1 MLRTEGF
8 RKYLNNTTWLFG
20 EQMVR
25 LVVVLVTGVYVARYL
40 GDALFGQLNYAT
52 GFVGMFFALSAMGV
66 DQIIARDLVKR
77 PERRDALLGTAG
89 AIKLMGSAALLII
102 VVVVSWAK
110 DMEGSTAALVLIIA
124 VAELLRPFTVIEQ
137 HFMAHVKAD
146 RIVRVQFTQVLLSAA
161 MKMGLIWMGA
171 SLIWFAWIYVVEG
184 VIVAIG
190 YTWLL
195 ERDGISMRTWRV
207 SRATMGYVLGQS
219 WPMLVYGVALYIQ
232 AKIDQ
237 VMIGDLLEQTQGQ
250 EAAYAEVGQYSV
262 ALKMIEALGFLPVIV
277 QKSLA
282 PAVTRARAQD
292 PALYADR
299 MLNLYRLMFL
309 LFLVTA
315 VPLFFVAEPMIVWLY
330 GEEFRPAGFLLS
342 LFAIRLFFT
351 NMGVAKASFITNE
364 SLFRYSLLTAIVGA
378 GLNIAI
384 NYLLIPEYR
393 SIGAIWATIISFA
406 VSLFLLDLCFKRTRV
421 NLGWML
427 KGIGTFWRFHRAN

>member
-8 RKYLNNTTWLFG
+8 RKYLNNTSWLLG
-20 EQMVR
+20 EQVIR
-25 LVVVLVTGVYVARYL
+25 LVVVLVTGIYVARYL
-40 GDALFGQLNYAT
+40 GDSLFGQLNYAT

-66 DQIIARDLVKR
+66 DQIIARDLVNR

-102 VVVVSWAK
+102 VMVVSWAK
-110 DMEGSTAALVLIIA
+110 DMESSTAMLVLIIA
-124 VAELLRPFTVIEQ
+124 AAELLKPFTVIEQ
-137 HFMAHVKAD
+137 HFMANVKAD

-161 MKMGLIWMGA
+161 MKMLLIWMGA

-195 ERDGISMRTWRV
+195 ERDGISIRTWRV

-237 VMIGDLLEQTQGQ
+237 VMIGDLLARTDGQ

-282 PAVTRARAQD
+282 PAVTRARAED

-309 LFLVTA
+309 LFLITS
-315 VPLFFVAEPMIVWLY
+315 VPLFFVAEPMIVWMY

-364 SLFRYSLLTAIVGA
+364 SLFRYSLLTAIIGA

>member
-8 RKYLNNTTWLFG
+8 RKYLNNTSWLLG
-20 EQMVR
+20 EQVIR
-25 LVVVLVTGVYVARYL
+25 LVVVLVTGIYVARYL
-40 GDALFGQLNYAT
+40 GDSLFGQLNYAT

-66 DQIIARDLVKR
+66 DQIIARDLVNR

-102 VVVVSWAK
+102 VAVVSWAK
-110 DMEGSTAALVLIIA
+110 DMESSTAMLVLIIA
-124 VAELLRPFTVIEQ
+124 AAELLKPFTVIEQ
-137 HFMAHVKAD
+137 HFMANVKAD

-161 MKMGLIWMGA
+161 MKMLLIWMGA

-195 ERDGISMRTWRV
+195 ERDGISIRTWRV

-237 VMIGDLLEQTQGQ
+237 VMIGDLLARTDGQ

-282 PAVTRARAQD
+282 PAVTRARAED

-309 LFLVTA
+309 LFLITS
-315 VPLFFVAEPMIVWLY
+315 VPLFFVAEPMIVWMY

-364 SLFRYSLLTAIVGA
+364 SLFRYSLLTAIIGA

>member
-8 RKYLNNTTWLFG
+8 RKYLNNTSWLLG
-20 EQMVR
+20 EQMIR

-40 GDALFGQLNYAT
+40 GDSLFGQLNYAT

-77 PERRDALLGTAG
+77 PERRDALLGTAA
-89 AIKLMGSAALLII
+89 AIKLMGSTALLII
-102 VVVVSWAK
+102 VMAVSWAK
-110 DMEGSTAALVLIIA
+110 DMEGSTAMLVLIIA
-124 VAELLRPFTVIEQ
+124 VAELLKPFTVIEQ

-184 VIVAIG
+184 IIVGIG
-190 YTWLL
+190 YVWLL
-195 ERDGISMRTWRV
+195 KRDGISMRTWRV

-237 VMIGDLLEQTQGQ
+237 VMIGDLLAQTQGQ

-309 LFLVTA
+309 LFLVTS

-351 NMGVAKASFITNE
+351 NMGVAKMSFITNE

>member
-8 RKYLNNTTWLFG
+8 RKYLNNTSWLLG
-20 EQMVR
+20 EQVIR
-25 LVVVLVTGVYVARYL
+25 LVVVLVTGIYVARYL
-40 GDALFGQLNYAT
+40 GDSLFGQLNYAT

-66 DQIIARDLVKR
+66 DQIIARDLVNR

-102 VVVVSWAK
+102 VAVVSWAK
-110 DMEGSTAALVLIIA
+110 EMESSTAVLVLIIA
-124 VAELLRPFTVIEQ
+124 AAELLKPFTVIEQ
-137 HFMAHVKAD
+137 HFMANVKAD
-146 RIVRVQFTQVLLSAA
+146 RIVRVQFTQVLLSVA
-161 MKMGLIWMGA
+161 MKMLLIWMGA

-195 ERDGISMRTWRV
+195 ERDGISIRTWRV

-237 VMIGDLLEQTQGQ
+237 VMIGDLLARTDGQ

-282 PAVTRARAQD
+282 PAVTRARAED

-309 LFLVTA
+309 LFLITS
-315 VPLFFVAEPMIVWLY
+315 VPLFFVAEPMIVWMY

-364 SLFRYSLLTAIVGA
+364 SLFRYSLLTAIIGA

>member
-8 RKYLNNTTWLFG
+8 RKYLNNTSWLLG
-20 EQMVR
+20 EQVIR
-25 LVVVLVTGVYVARYL
+25 LVVVLVTGIYVARYL
-40 GDALFGQLNYAT
+40 GDSLFGQLNYAT

-66 DQIIARDLVKR
+66 DQIIARDLVNR

-102 VVVVSWAK
+102 VAVVSWAK
-110 DMEGSTAALVLIIA
+110 DMESSTAVLVLIIA
-124 VAELLRPFTVIEQ
+124 AAELLKPFTVIEQ
-137 HFMAHVKAD
+137 HFMANVKAD

-161 MKMGLIWMGA
+161 MKMLLIWMGA

-195 ERDGISMRTWRV
+195 ERDGISIRTWRV

-237 VMIGDLLEQTQGQ
+237 VMIGDLLARTDGQ

-282 PAVTRARAQD
+282 PAVTRARAED

-309 LFLVTA
+309 LFLITS
-315 VPLFFVAEPMIVWLY
+315 VPLFFVAEPMIVWMY

-364 SLFRYSLLTAIVGA
+364 SLFRYSLLTAIIGA

>member
-8 RKYLNNTTWLFG
+8 RKYLNNTSWLLG
-20 EQMVR
+20 EQVIR
-25 LVVVLVTGVYVARYL
+25 LVVVLVTGIYVARYL
-40 GDALFGQLNYAT
+40 GDSLFGQLNYAT

-66 DQIIARDLVKR
+66 DQIIARDLVNR

-89 AIKLMGSAALLII
+89 AIKLMGSAALLVI
-102 VVVVSWAK
+102 VMVVSWAK
-110 DMEGSTAALVLIIA
+110 DMESSTAMLVLIIA
-124 VAELLRPFTVIEQ
+124 AAELLNPFTVIEQ
-137 HFMAHVKAD
+137 HFMANVKAD

-161 MKMGLIWMGA
+161 MKMLLIWMGA

-195 ERDGISMRTWRV
+195 ERDGISIRTWRV

-237 VMIGDLLEQTQGQ
+237 VMIGDLLARTDGQ

-282 PAVTRARAQD
+282 PAVTRARAED

-309 LFLVTA
+309 LFLITS
-315 VPLFFVAEPMIVWLY
+315 VPLFFVAEPMIVWMY

-364 SLFRYSLLTAIVGA
+364 SLFRYSLLTAIIEA

-384 NYLLIPEYR
+384 NNLLIP
-393 SIGAIWATIISFA
+393 
-406 VSLFLLDLCFKRTRV
+406 
-421 NLGWML
+421 
-427 KGIGTFWRFHRAN
+427 

>member
-8 RKYLNNTTWLFG
+8 RKYLNNTSWLLG
-20 EQMVR
+20 EQVIR
-25 LVVVLVTGVYVARYL
+25 LVVVLVTGIYVARYL
-40 GDALFGQLNYAT
+40 GDSLFGQLNYAT

-66 DQIIARDLVKR
+66 DQIIARDLVNR

-102 VVVVSWAK
+102 VAVVSWAK
-110 DMEGSTAALVLIIA
+110 EMESSTAVLVLIIA
-124 VAELLRPFTVIEQ
+124 AAELLKPFTVIEQ
-137 HFMAHVKAD
+137 HFMANVKAD

-161 MKMGLIWMGA
+161 MKMLLIWMGA

-195 ERDGISMRTWRV
+195 ERDGISIRTWRV

-237 VMIGDLLEQTQGQ
+237 VMIGDLLARTDGQ

-282 PAVTRARAQD
+282 PAVTRARAED

-309 LFLVTA
+309 LFLITS
-315 VPLFFVAEPMIVWLY
+315 VPLFFVAEPMIVWMY

-364 SLFRYSLLTAIVGA
+364 SLFRYSLLTAIIGA

>member
-8 RKYLNNTTWLFG
+8 RKYLNNTSWLLG
-20 EQMVR
+20 EQVIR
-25 LVVVLVTGVYVARYL
+25 LVVVLVTGIYVARYL
-40 GDALFGQLNYAT
+40 GDSLFGQLNYAT

-66 DQIIARDLVKR
+66 DQIIARDLVNR

-102 VVVVSWAK
+102 VMVVSWAK
-110 DMEGSTAALVLIIA
+110 DMESSTAVLVLIIA
-124 VAELLRPFTVIEQ
+124 AAELLKPFTVIEQ
-137 HFMAHVKAD
+137 HFMANVKAD

-161 MKMGLIWMGA
+161 MKMLLIWMGA

-195 ERDGISMRTWRV
+195 ERDGISIRTWRV

-237 VMIGDLLEQTQGQ
+237 VMIGDLLARTDGQ

-282 PAVTRARAQD
+282 PAVTRARAED

-309 LFLVTA
+309 LFLITS
-315 VPLFFVAEPMIVWLY
+315 VPLFFVAEPMIVWMY

-364 SLFRYSLLTAIVGA
+364 SLFRYSLLTAIIGA